1 MTNFYSEDHTPRCAE
16 DDVNP
21 DWWLDRDRE
30 SDDLEIEGYDQMTR
44 AERAGARTKA
54 VCGDLAKE
62 REDQLRAKFYCYQCP
77 LLATCRELGWQ
88 EGYHVWGGLD
98 PRERFQILKDGSI
111 APILWVPQ
119 RSNSMQNPIVQR
131 FLKGESVDDIS
142 GDTGVTRGTIFNLL
156 RGALAILRG
165 EREVEA
171 CSRKKLPAL
180 PEGMSREMYRHGR
193 AAWSLSERE
202 SA

>member
-16 DDVNP
+16 EDVNP

-30 SDDLEIEGYDQMTR
+30 YDQDIEGYEEMTR
-44 AERAGARTKA
+44 AERAGARTKV
-54 VCGDLAKE
+54 VCGDLAAE

-77 LLATCRELGWQ
+77 LLTTCRDLGWQ

-98 PRERFQILKDGSI
+98 PRERYQILKDGNYG
-111 APILWVPQ
+111 PILWVPQ

-131 FLKGESVDDIS
+131 FLKGESVDAIS

-171 CSRKKLPAL
+171 CSRTKLPAL
-180 PEGMSREMYRHGR
+180 PKGMSRELYRRGR
-193 AAWSLSERE
+193 AEWSLSERE